1 MCADGSGPYYVLRR
15 AGSQDYV
22 RTDDGETFDVTAS
35 RECASPFCAHL
46 APAVREFVEH
56 ATGARYRMKLA
67 GCGGP
72 VASSSIDALAAGSS
86 H

>member
-15 AGSQDYV
+15 AGSQYYV

-35 RECASPFCAHL
+35 RECASSFCAHL
-46 APAVREFVEH
+46 APVVREFVEH
-56 ATGARYRMKLA
+56 ATGTRYRMMLA
-67 GCGGP
+67 GARGLAIP
-72 VASSSIDALAAGSS
+72 SIDALAAGPF